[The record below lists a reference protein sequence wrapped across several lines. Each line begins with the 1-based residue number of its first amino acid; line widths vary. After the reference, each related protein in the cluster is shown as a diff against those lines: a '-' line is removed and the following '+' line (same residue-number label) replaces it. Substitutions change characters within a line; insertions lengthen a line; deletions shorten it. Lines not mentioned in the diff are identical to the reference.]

1 MLVVYAGGM
10 IRYGHRRVLRDH
22 NEGGAPV
29 EPKVRPSESEEG
41 PSERR
46 MKDAREVATRDRVME
61 RVAE

>member
-1 MLVVYAGGM
+1 MLVVYGGGM
-10 IRYGHRRVLRDH
+10 IRYSLRRILRDH
-22 NEGGAPV
+22 DECGAPI

-41 PSERR
+41 TSEMG